1 MDISKNIGDLLAS
14 PEWPEAVPADLIC
27 NKASEKQKHE
37 RAKNILQYLLPAN
50 LSGLRVL
57 DFGCGEGH
65 TTEHAS
71 TLNAEFSV
79 GYDNIEYPST
89 FMPWESAAKHA
100 LLTTNYES
108 VQQNGPYDIILMYDV
123 LDHADTHP
131 VELLKLAKSLL
142 KPDGRIFVSCHP
154 FVSRH
159 GSHLYT
165 TLNKAFAHL
174 LLSSEELVALSPVAA
189 NEVSQFTNRVLLPSI
204 TYSKWFAQAQLAIV
218 DKNIRR
224 DPIEPFFFTPLIKQR
239 IYEHAISVSDLGK
252 HILSNEM
259 SQSFCDFT
267 LQPNDEIINEPD
279 VYVITTMSHIVD
291 RRGAYMHDLLSN
303 GHIGTAESNNLW
315 QLENNTLILKWFDAK
330 RGDYFID
337 TCTLSDNEQLF
348 RGTNQS
354 GTTIHGSI
362 WV

>member
-1 MDISKNIGDLLAS
+1 
-14 PEWPEAVPADLIC
+14 
-27 NKASEKQKHE
+27 
-37 RAKNILQYLLPAN
+37 
-50 LSGLRVL
+50 
-57 DFGCGEGH
+57 
-65 TTEHAS
+65 
-71 TLNAEFSV
+71 
-79 GYDNIEYPST
+79 
-89 FMPWESAAKHA
+89 
-100 LLTTNYES
+100 
-108 VQQNGPYDIILMYDV
+108 
-123 LDHADTHP
+123 
-131 VELLKLAKSLL
+131 
-142 KPDGRIFVSCHP
+142 
-154 FVSRH
+154 
-159 GSHLYT
+159 
-165 TLNKAFAHL
+165 
-174 LLSSEELVALSPVAA
+174 
-189 NEVSQFTNRVLLPSI
+189 
-204 TYSKWFAQAQLAIV
+204 
-218 DKNIRR
+218 
-224 DPIEPFFFTPLIKQR
+224 
-239 IYEHAISVSDLGK
+239 
-252 HILSNEM
+252 M